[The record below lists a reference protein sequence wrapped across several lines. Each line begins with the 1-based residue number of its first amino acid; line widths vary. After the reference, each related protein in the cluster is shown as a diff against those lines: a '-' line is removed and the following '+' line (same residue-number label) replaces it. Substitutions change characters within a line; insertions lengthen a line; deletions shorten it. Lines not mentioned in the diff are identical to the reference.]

1 MKKLITNSIM
11 TLFALSAW
19 ALDAINIGTEDTFT
33 TSGGNFDYI
42 SFDGNGAFLDQT
54 ASYIYLKGTESEQ
67 SGNVYVGENVEATFN
82 QTTSDGVYLQSGDTT
97 KTAVG
102 KVVGVSKDTSIL
114 NLNVNCFTTQN
125 KAANQQKMEV
135 SNITLNIQAQ
145 YDEAAKA
152 NYNQSTLRASYFSFN
167 NTKLVVKT
175 PEANSTLYTRLEAGG
190 FSGQRLYQF
199 ANSEIIIETGAELRL
214 VTPTNV
220 KGYKS
225 LYLNNT
231 PLTVSGKLNLTNGS
245 VVNDFYIGTG
255 STITLNEGG
264 VITSPYSLKM
274 DTTTINLHDTWNLTP
289 GIHASIMNNQT
300 TTFNIDAGKKLINSK
315 LMNIGKNSVM
325 LLKGEGSVE
334 INKLSNHYA
343 SENVNGENAKLDV
356 QVASATIT
364 TLQLWD
370 DKFFKID
377 VAKDSVLTI
386 GSIVA
391 ETEGATVNV
400 SLADDIIKGSI
411 LVSDMDDYLKIYNP
425 QEVGMEIGFYTE
437 DGSALRELGV
447 NLWIEET
454 ANGSGIYTI
463 YTQVPE
469 PAEWAMIFGAIALG
483 FVAYRRRK

>member
-1 MKKLITNSIM
+1 MKKIITTSII
-11 TLFALSAW
+11 TLFALSAG
-19 ALDAINIGTEDTFT
+19 AYDAINIGTEGTFT
-33 TSGGNFDYI
+33 TAGGDYDYI

-54 ASYIYLKGTESEQ
+54 AAYIYLKGTESEQ

-125 KAANQQKMEV
+125 RAANQQKMEV

-167 NTKLVVKT
+167 NTKFVVKT

-190 FSGQRLYQF
+190 FDKQRLYQF
-199 ANSEIIIETGAELRL
+199 TNSEIIIETGAELRL
-214 VTPTNV
+214 VTPTNN
-220 KGYKS
+220 KGYKT

-231 PLTVSGKLNLTNGS
+231 PLTVSGKLNLTTSSTIINDLLVGS
-245 VVNDFYIGTG
+245 G

-264 VITSPYSLKM
+264 TITAPNSSKFENA
-274 DTTTINLHDTWNLTP
+274 TINLHETWDLTP
-289 GIHASIMNNQT
+289 YTHSSIMNNKT
-300 TTFNIDAGKKLINSK
+300 TTFNIAEGKKLINSK

-343 SENVNGENAKLDV
+343 LENVNGENAKLDV

-377 VAKDSVLTI
+377 VANNSVLTI
-386 GSIVA
+386 GKIVA
-391 ETEGATVNV
+391 ETEGATVNIA
-400 SLADDIIKGSI
+400 LADDIIKGSI
-411 LVSDMDDYLKIYNP
+411 LVSDMDDYLKIYDP
-425 QEVGMEIGFYTE
+425 QEVGMEVGFYTE
-437 DGSALRELGV
+437 DSSSLRELGV
-447 NLWIEET
+447 NLWIEEIG
-454 ANGSGIYTI
+454 NSGVYTI

>member
-1 MKKLITNSIM
+1 M
-11 TLFALSAW
+11 TLFALSAG
-19 ALDAINIGTEDTFT
+19 AYDAINIGTEGTFT
-33 TSGGNFDYI
+33 TAGGDYDYI

-54 ASYIYLKGTESEQ
+54 AAYIYLKGTESEQ

-167 NTKLVVKT
+167 NTKFVVKT

-190 FSGQRLYQF
+190 FDKQRLYQF
-199 ANSEIIIETGAELRL
+199 TNSEIIIETGAELRL
-214 VTPTNV
+214 ITPTNN
-220 KGYKS
+220 KGYKT

-245 VVNDFYIGTG
+245 VVNDLYVGKG
-255 STITLNEGG
+255 STITVNEGG
-264 VITSPYSLKM
+264 TITAPNSSKFE
-274 DTTTINLHDTWNLTP
+274 TVTVNLHDNWNLTP
-289 GIHASIMNNQT
+289 VTHSSVLNNNT
-300 TTFNIDAGKKLINSK
+300 LTFNIDEGKKLINTK
-315 LMNIGKNSVM
+315 LMNIGKDSVM
-325 LLKGEGSVE
+325 VLKGKGSVE
-334 INKLSNHYA
+334 ITTLSNHYA
-343 SENVNGENAKLDV
+343 TESINGENAKLDV
-356 QVASATIT
+356 QVASANVG
-364 TLQLWD
+364 TLKLWD

-377 VAKDSVLTI
+377 VANDSVLTI

-411 LVSDMDDYLKIYNP
+411 LVSDMDDYLKIYDP
-425 QEVGMEIGFYTE
+425 QEVGMEVGFYTE
-437 DGSALRELGV
+437 DSSSLRELGV
-447 NLWIEET
+447 NLWIEEIG
-454 ANGSGIYTI
+454 NSGVYTI

>member
-1 MKKLITNSIM
+1 
-11 TLFALSAW
+11 
-19 ALDAINIGTEDTFT
+19 
-33 TSGGNFDYI
+33 
-42 SFDGNGAFLDQT
+42 
-54 ASYIYLKGTESEQ
+54 
-67 SGNVYVGENVEATFN
+67 
-82 QTTSDGVYLQSGDTT
+82 
-97 KTAVG
+97 
-102 KVVGVSKDTSIL
+102 
-114 NLNVNCFTTQN
+114 
-125 KAANQQKMEV
+125 
-135 SNITLNIQAQ
+135 
-145 YDEAAKA
+145 
-152 NYNQSTLRASYFSFN
+152 
-167 NTKLVVKT
+167 
-175 PEANSTLYTRLEAGG
+175 LYTRLEAGG

>member
-114 NLNVNCFTTQN
+114 NLNVNCFTTQY

-199 ANSEIIIETGAELRL
+199 ANSEIIIETGAELRI
-214 VTPTNV
+214 VTPTSV
-220 KGYKS
+220 KGYKT

-231 PLTVSGKLNLTNGS
+231 PLTVNGKLNLTNGS

-289 GIHASIMNNQT
+289 GTHASIMNNKT

-325 LLKGEGSVE
+325 LLKGKGSVE

-425 QEVGMEIGFYTE
+425 QEVGMNVGFYTE

-454 ANGSGIYTI
+454 TNGSGIYTI

-469 PAEWAMIFGAIALG
+469 PAEWAMIFGLLALM
-483 FVAYRRRK
+483 FVYFKRK